1 MNRYRTQVRYTNN
14 HQKLF
19 DANVCKD
26 LDISTTFS
34 ISSLNLGLIMH
45 FKVLIHSDEVFLA
58 ILAAMAIS
66 NGYIGNI
73 SMMFGPK
80 MIEHPEDQ
88 SRIAS
93 IMCFFL
99 VFGVS
104 VGALLS
110 APLLQLL

>member
-1 MNRYRTQVRYTNN
+1 MMY
-14 HQKLF
+14 
-19 DANVCKD
+19 CC
-26 LDISTTFS
+26 ISN
-34 ISSLNLGLIMH
+34 INLAIIMH
-45 FKVLIHSDEVFLA
+45 LKVLINSDEGFLA
-58 ILAAMAIS
+58 LLATMAIS

-80 MIEHPEDQ
+80 MMEHPEDQ

>member
-1 MNRYRTQVRYTNN
+1 M
-14 HQKLF
+14 LI
-19 DANVCKD
+19 
-26 LDISTTFS
+26 LTTFS
-34 ISSLNLGLIMH
+34 ISSLNLGLIVH

-58 ILAAMAIS
+58 ILATMAIS

-80 MIEHPEDQ
+80 MMENPIDQ